1 MNWRMQYVIAF
12 ITMSIVMQDED
23 NSTCTIAHRML
34 REEYGVSKEE
44 WKEFSRLMI
53 QEGKIVTQR
62 IAEIT
67 AKIAIVFIV
76 GSTHLGAGFL
86 RIVRVPFLAEL
97 VAGY

>member
-67 AKIAIVFIV
+67 AKIA
-76 GSTHLGAGFL
+76 AAN
-86 RIVRVPFLAEL
+86 AERERKESQIKE
-97 VAGY
+97 VM

>member
-53 QEGKIVTQR
+53 QEGKIVTQT
-62 IAEIT
+62 IAAVSYT
-67 AKIAIVFIV
+67 P
-76 GSTHLGAGFL
+76 L
-86 RIVRVPFLAEL
+86 RANET
-97 VAGY
+97 

>member
-1 MNWRMQYVIAF
+1 
-12 ITMSIVMQDED
+12 
-23 NSTCTIAHRML
+23 ML

-67 AKIAIVFIV
+67 AKIA
-76 GSTHLGAGFL
+76 AAN
-86 RIVRVPFLAEL
+86 AERERKESQRKE
-97 VAGY
+97 VM